1 MAVSI
6 PFRDGRS
13 SGRCADEAKIL
24 SAMSRGKLRWHAA
37 A

>member
-6 PFRDGRS
+6 PFRDGRP
-13 SGRCADEAKIL
+13 SGRCAGEAKIL
-24 SAMSRGKLRWHAA
+24 SAMSRGKLRRLAA